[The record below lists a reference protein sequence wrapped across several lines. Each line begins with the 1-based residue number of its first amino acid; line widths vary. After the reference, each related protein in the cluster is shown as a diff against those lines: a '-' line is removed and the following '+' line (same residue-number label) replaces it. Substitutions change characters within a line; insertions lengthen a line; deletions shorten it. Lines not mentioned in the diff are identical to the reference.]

1 MKKTLVGIFAL
12 LSSVFC
18 LNAQESNRK
27 IVCLGDFENKTN
39 IRNDVYVTLID
50 RMTNAIVNTRKFD
63 VVDNARLSEVLKE
76 REKINAGITQET
88 LDQNIAI
95 AGFKIYGTITA
106 FGVEAS
112 KVSGEGFTGR
122 KTTIQICLNV
132 RFADVETGK
141 LCSSKEVKVAMDK
154 NDVVTS
160 GTQKASNSEEMLIS
174 DAIVKVSQEVTN
186 ELMELAYPV
195 KVMAVSPD
203 GEVVSLNLTKERARQ
218 DAVYKINALGEEMI
232 DEDTNESLGRDE
244 VTIAE
249 VIITDIYP
257 KFAKARVVH
266 RISPGSVIQKGMF
279 ARLVT
284 EAELAQRVQGH
295 KQQQKRDFLKRW

>member
-1 MKKTLVGIFAL
+1 MTKTLIGLFAL
-12 LSSVFC
+12 LGIGFC
-18 LNAQESNRK
+18 LNAQESNRM
-27 IVCLGDFENKTN
+27 IVSLGDFENKTN
-39 IRNDVYVTLID
+39 IRDGIYVTLID
-50 RMTNAIVNTRKFD
+50 RMTNAIVNTRKFE
-63 VVDNARLSEVLKE
+63 VIDNARLAEVLKE

-88 LDQNIAI
+88 LEQNIAI
-95 AGFKIYGTITA
+95 AGYKIYGTITA

-112 KVSGEGFTGR
+112 QVRGEGFTGR

-141 LCSSKEVKVAMDK
+141 LCSSKEVKVAMDR
-154 NDVVTS
+154 NDVVTA

-195 KVMAVSPD
+195 KVVAVSPD
-203 GEVVSLNLTKERARQ
+203 GKIVSLNIAKERAKQ
-218 DAVYKINALGEEMI
+218 GAVYKINALGEEMI

-257 KFAKARVVH
+257 KFAKAQVAH
-266 RISPGSVIQKGMF
+266 SIPESVIQKGMI

-284 EAELAQRVQGH
+284 ETELTQRVQQH
-295 KQQQKRDFLKRW
+295 KQQQKREFLKRW